1 MLRRNMKKNLSYCW
15 YIKETCGFKNMFV
28 KLDESESDD
37 VTLRDASKIMVKGKG
52 KILVRLKNGRHQFI
66 ECLLCA

>member
-1 MLRRNMKKNLSYCW
+1 M
-15 YIKETCGFKNMFV
+15 CGFKNMFV

>member
-1 MLRRNMKKNLSYCW
+1 M
-15 YIKETCGFKNMFV
+15 CGFKNMFV

-52 KILVRLKNGRHQFI
+52 KILVRLRN
-66 ECLLCA
+66 